1 MVSGMND
8 YSFGVDPRIKEII
21 ELIQQAKQNQQQQE
35 PPTGTQ
41 YADASFQ
48 KGNEARNAA
57 WQQQTAAAMSAAPT
71 PETQQ
76 ATQAAAAM
84 SAQPTPETQQA
95 VQAIQQQ
102 PQQQPLTTPEQWRL
116 MNQITEQKGIH
127 EGADAIAK
135 AANPQI
141 TDGAQLDAIANSL
154 RTGAHN
160 NADLI
165 RQIAKET
172 GIDLSGIEDVSY
184 ADAQRNLQTRQT
196 KEVAD
201 ILSGRGKYGRNSDQ
215 YYNDMYMQFISE
227 GKSDRQAKRLAG
239 QFAQRYQYD
248 RVTYLRNA
256 YNMYGRDGN
265 YTNEDG
271 VPILQEIAMEMP
283 DVAGVYANAYKLPTH
298 LQDRAIE
305 LENKAIAQ
313 ANQLEQIDR
322 TGYNNAQL
330 QKSQGET
337 NKELEGIRFG
347 YRMAE
352 NVQQSNLRKDE
363 AKWQSDLDFNKHV
376 NTQAFDS
383 ELAIKQ
389 AYARYNAGLNIAG
402 KIGLKGDEAKV
413 LAAAF
418 AGVQIPQKGGT
429 MDNKSIEN
437 LTKIAK
443 TYDESEKNILSQLE
457 KGALNLSEQEVA
469 DLNEQLEFV
478 RGQKAIVQQALFEIS
493 GIDSKVSDDGT
504 SLNKD
509 LEHDLPVLKGAYDE
523 AIRRGYTHE
532 QAIKILRQNMEKSGY
547 AGTQIEVAIGSL
559 AKR

>member
-1 MVSGMND
+1 MTNFNWDMQAVA
-8 YSFGVDPRIKEII
+8 PRIQQILEMI
-21 ELIQQAKQNQQQQE
+21 ERAKKQQQE
-35 PPTGTQ
+35 PL
-41 YADASFQ
+41 
-48 KGNEARNAA
+48 
-57 WQQQTAAAMSAAPT
+57 SAAQYTTDKTIEGLEVTNNPDY
-71 PETQQ
+71 QQ
-76 ATQAAAAM
+76 QAAAAM

-95 VQAIQQQ
+95 IQAIQQQ
-102 PQQQPLTTPEQWRL
+102 PQPQQPQQQQPLMNPEQWRL
-116 MNQITEQKGIH
+116 GNQMADQKRIY
-127 EGADAIAK
+127 ETADAIAK
-135 AANPQI
+135 AMNPQV
-141 TDGAQLDAIANSL
+141 TDGAQLDAKANSL
-154 RTGAHN
+154 RTDAHN
-160 NADLI
+160 AADNI
-165 RQIAKET
+165 RQLANAA
-172 GIDLSGIEDVSY
+172 GIDLSGIEDVGY

-201 ILSGRGKYGRNSDQ
+201 ILSGQGKYGRNSDQ
-215 YYNDMYMQFISE
+215 YYDEQFRILTMQ
-227 GKSDRQAKRLAG
+227 GKSVREAKRLAG
-239 QFAQRYQYD
+239 KLAQRYQYD

-283 DVAGVYANAYKLPTH
+283 DVAGVYANAYKLPTE
-298 LQDRAIE
+298 LQDWANT
-305 LENKAIAQ
+305 LQGKAVDQ

-330 QKSQGET
+330 QKSQGEI

-347 YRMAE
+347 YRTAE
-352 NVQQSNLRKDE
+352 NKQQSDLRKDE
-363 AKWQSDLDFNKHV
+363 AKWQSDLNFNNYVDTK
-376 NTQAFDS
+376 TFDS

-457 KGALNLSEQEVA
+457 KGALKLSEQEVA

-478 RGQKAIVQQALFEIS
+478 RGQKAIVQQVLLEIS
-493 GIDSKVSDDGT
+493 GIGSKVSDDGT

>member
-1 MVSGMND
+1 MN
-8 YSFGVDPRIKEII
+8 
-21 ELIQQAKQNQQQQE
+21 A
-35 PPTGTQ
+35 TGT
-41 YADASFQ
+41 Y
-48 KGNEARNAA
+48 
-57 WQQQTAAAMSAAPT
+57 
-71 PETQQ
+71 
-76 ATQAAAAM
+76 
-84 SAQPTPETQQA
+84 
-95 VQAIQQQ
+95 
-102 PQQQPLTTPEQWRL
+102 
-116 MNQITEQKGIH
+116 
-127 EGADAIAK
+127 EGADNISK
-135 AANPQI
+135 AANPNV
-141 TDGAQLDAIANSL
+141 TDGAQLEALANSL

-160 NADLI
+160 NADRI
-165 RQIAKET
+165 RQIAKEAN
-172 GIDLSGIEDVSY
+172 IDLSGIEDASY

-305 LENKAIAQ
+305 LENKGIDQ
-313 ANQLEQIDR
+313 AHHLEQIDR

-330 QKSQGET
+330 QTLQAAA
-337 NKELEGIRFG
+337 NKELEGIRSG

-376 NTQAFDS
+376 NTKAFDS
-383 ELAIKQ
+383 DLAIKQ
-389 AYARYNAGLNIAG
+389 AYARFNAGLNIAG

-429 MDNKSIEN
+429 LDNKSIEN

-457 KGALNLSEQEVA
+457 KGALNLSEQEIA
-469 DLNEQLEFV
+469 NLNEQLEFV
-478 RGQKAIVQQALFEIS
+478 RGQKAIVQQALFEVS
-493 GIDSKVSDDGT
+493 GLGGKASDDGT

-547 AGTQIEVAIGSL
+547 AGTQIEVAIGAL
-559 AKR
+559 ARG